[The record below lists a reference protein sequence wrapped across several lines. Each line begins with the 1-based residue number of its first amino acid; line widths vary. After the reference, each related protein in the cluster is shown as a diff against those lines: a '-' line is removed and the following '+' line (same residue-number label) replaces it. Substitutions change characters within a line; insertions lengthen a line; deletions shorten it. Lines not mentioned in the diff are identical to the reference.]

1 MTDNEKRTELATAIL
16 PDTDTDN
23 VLDAMLLNAGALI
36 LNRMYPFGYD
46 ETKTVPPRYE
56 RIQIQLAVELYTRR
70 GAEGQTGH
78 SENGISR
85 NWSEES
91 ALLKMIPRNC
101 GSVETSNVFSSKSQ
115 VILTPVPNEENTFD
129 VSGVE

>member
-1 MTDNEKRTELATAIL
+1 MLTDNEKRTELAKSIL
-16 PDTDTDN
+16 PDTDTDE
-23 VLDAMLLNAGALI
+23 VLNAMLADAGALI

-46 ETKTVPPRYE
+46 ETLTIPARYE

-85 NWSEES
+85 TWPEES
-91 ALLKMIPRNC
+91 ALLKKILPHC
-101 GSVETSNVFSSKSQ
+101 GSVISNA
-115 VILTPVPNEENTFD
+115 
-129 VSGVE
+129 